1 MQRRDLR
8 FTDLAE
14 VMPDVH
20 RLAQGHRT
28 IGSWSLGQICQHLAD
43 SFVGSMEGFD
53 LRHHRIK
60 RFFLKK
66 QMLKVALT
74 KGIPRGWTVDPGLT
88 PTPNAEVN
96 AGIEVLSQA
105 IDRYRAHR
113 GELHAHP
120 LFGIMP
126 RDTWDRVHCVH
137 CAHHLSL
144 AVPVIIAGDPK
155 P

>member
-1 MQRRDLR
+1 
-8 FTDLAE
+8 
-14 VMPDVH
+14 MPDVR
-20 RLAQGHRT
+20 RLADGHKT
-28 IGSWSLGQICQHLAD
+28 IGAWSLGQICQHLAD

-88 PTPNAEVN
+88 PSADVN
-96 AGIEVLSQA
+96 TDTAIEALAGA
-105 IDRYRAHR
+105 IARYQAHR
-113 GELHAHP
+113 GKLQAHP
-120 LFGIMP
+120 LFGLMP

-144 AVPVIIAGDPK
+144 TVPVDDVRSARNSECAS
-155 P
+155 